1 MHDLG
6 IEQKKNIGAYDY
18 QNEFQLT
25 TKGNIYNLSEAAA
38 WIADTRDDPD

>member
-1 MHDLG
+1 MLIYMITDEIDH
-6 IEQKKNIGAYDY
+6 Y